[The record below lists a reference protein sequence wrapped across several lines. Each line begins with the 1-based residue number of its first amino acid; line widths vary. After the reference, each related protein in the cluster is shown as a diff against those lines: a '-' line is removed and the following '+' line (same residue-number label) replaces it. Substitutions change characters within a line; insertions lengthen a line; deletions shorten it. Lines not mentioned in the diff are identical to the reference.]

1 MVFKLHFCHSAS
13 LHFMAKVQLKNHRL
27 SQRYAFP
34 DVLGDLIAMLKI
46 MYIFLSAILLN
57 GCASSLPYSEPESKY
72 DEFEKSWKITSTRWG
87 VDRRNIGPNPSF
99 IRAFLSSDGTV
110 NTHIYSRIKTNDF
123 MDPDYAL
130 NLDGKRYKVSQVS
143 SDVNCVSS
151 SNCYWTQD
159 VLIFVDYAEIAKL
172 VDENGDFK
180 LRVYGRVPPEDVLVL
195 ACQFWEITKEVLEIK
210 KVDAGAK
217 ISQMGASCSE

>member
-1 MVFKLHFCHSAS
+1 MLNKAVNATLRYHRCYA
-13 LHFMAKVQLKNHRL
+13 LPRVQ
-27 SQRYAFP
+27 
-34 DVLGDLIAMLKI
+34 GDLIAMLKM

-57 GCASSLPYSEPESKY
+57 GCASSLPYSKPESKF
-72 DEFEKSWKITSTRWG
+72 DEFEKSWEITSTRWG

-99 IRAFLSSDGTV
+99 IRAFLNSDGAV
-110 NTHIYSRIKTNDF
+110 NTHIYSRIKTSDF

-143 SDVNCVSS
+143 SDVTCDSS
-151 SNCYWTQD
+151 SSCYWTQD
-159 VLIFVDYAEIAKL
+159 ILIFIDYDEIANL
-172 VDENGDFK
+172 VDKSGDFK

-210 KVDAGAK
+210 DVDLGEK
-217 ISQMGASCSE
+217 IGQMGASCSE